1 MIFFKANEVTDLIV
15 KQTEKI
21 TQCLKI
27 IKYIMEGYLD
37 RNLENSA
44 SRIIKAKGMIK
55 DIEYLRDQI
64 VDLLYNGAL
73 MPVFRE
79 DIFILVNNLNILAMD
94 AIQCGNMFLDHRPS
108 IPNNLK
114 KGLSRMIHFTSEII
128 EPLDNCITGCI
139 KGIHKKNDIRKY
151 CQKVRKSFIHVC
163 DIKSDLVREISSS
176 PEDQMNKV
184 HLYQCLDCVKAI
196 SEKALN
202 ITENIETIIIK
213 FL

>member
-37 RNLENSA
+37 RNLEDSA

-64 VDLLYNGAL
+64 VDHLYNGAL

-79 DIFILVNNLNILAMD
+79 DIFLLVNNLNIS
-94 AIQCGNMFLDHRPS
+94 CN
-108 IPNNLK
+108 
-114 KGLSRMIHFTSEII
+114 
-128 EPLDNCITGCI
+128 GC
-139 KGIHKKNDIRKY
+139 NTMR
-151 CQKVRKSFIHVC
+151 
-163 DIKSDLVREISSS
+163 
-176 PEDQMNKV
+176 
-184 HLYQCLDCVKAI
+184 
-196 SEKALN
+196 
-202 ITENIETIIIK
+202 
-213 FL
+213 